1 MTIQLIVLAVLLITF
16 FIFIAHFEPSLG
28 PVKMQ
33 LKNIQHQRE
42 AFNHFNSVK
51 QLTPEI
57 SILNNQFY
65 NKINLHRHIRN
76 GL

>member
-16 FIFIAHFEPSLG
+16 FIFIAHFEQSLG

-33 LKNIQHQRE
+33 LKNMHDQRE

-51 QLTPEI
+51 QLKT
-57 SILNNQFY
+57 
-65 NKINLHRHIRN
+65 
-76 GL
+76 